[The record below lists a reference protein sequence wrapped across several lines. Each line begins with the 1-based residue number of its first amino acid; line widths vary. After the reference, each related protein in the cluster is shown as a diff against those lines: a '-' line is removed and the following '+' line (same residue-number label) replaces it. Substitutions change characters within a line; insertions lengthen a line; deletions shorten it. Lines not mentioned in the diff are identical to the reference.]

1 MVTETS
7 LHRSVAWI
15 AFCSS
20 MSGRT
25 AYHGGG
31 KCELTGL
38 EMKTKIMQSALFRS
52 IFAIVFVAAKQEY
65 VTTLLGRLKIYIVTW
80 DTNSYTSVSQELMH
94 SAVVLLR

>member
-31 KCELTGL
+31 KCELTLGTRD
-38 EMKTKIMQSALFRS
+38 ENEDNAKCFISKHIRYSVCRCKTRICDYT
-52 IFAIVFVAAKQEY
+52 IGPPENIY
-65 VTTLLGRLKIYIVTW
+65 CHLG
-80 DTNSYTSVSQELMH
+80 H
-94 SAVVLLR
+94 